1 MGQTLPSA
9 TMNQVARDNITALGR
24 PPIISSYLTADQS
37 IPNATWT
44 TVVWGASLFSNNF
57 GLSSSQFSPAVNA
70 QIWVS
75 ATLFWASNATGV
87 RGVRIWNN
95 ANSQEYGGDMRNAV
109 SATYTEQ
116 SWSGLIPTN
125 TASLL
130 VVQAYQTSGG
140 ALTLTSGSTGRTQ
153 CQCLGV
159 YWN

>member
-1 MGQTLPSA
+1 MGQTLTSA
-9 TMNQVARDNITALGR
+9 TLNQIARDNSTALAR
-24 PPIISSYLTADQS
+24 PPTISSYLTADQS
-37 IPNATWT
+37 IPNNTWT
-44 TVVWGASLFSNNF
+44 TVTWGASLYSNNF
-57 GLSSSQFSPAVNA
+57 GLTSSQFTPAANV
-70 QIWVS
+70 QVWVS

-87 RGVRIWNN
+87 RGIRIWNN

-116 SWSGLIPTN
+116 SWSGLINTN

-130 VVQAYQTSGG
+130 IVQAYQTSGG

-153 CQCLGV
+153 VQMLGV